1 MVFQNKTK
9 LEAVKNPGEILQ
21 KEMLEVS
28 DNKENSQ
35 TQIKIT

>member
-9 LEAVKNPGEILQ
+9 LEAVKNPGEISQ
-21 KEMLEVS
+21 KEMFKVS

-35 TQIKIT
+35 TRK